1 MTSEEG
7 VRKRMLKAKV
17 QSWDNENIHVL
28 CPLCDEIHRHSF
40 NKDYFEHGLCTAPCN
55 LKHSD
60 EGLYSEY
67 EIEFPQGIPSGNSF
81 EIDKEKFRFIAG
93 GARLPKISDAKISN
107 PKLDPRN
114 VETSVEERIKEMSDI
129 KAKHPKDISD
139 ARIDTMKS
147 EMMKDNVDDVSGHLK
162 ESPCQEVD
170 FFLRHSDKSGET
182 VLHIAARELSPKMVR
197 LFLKMHAGTKADV
210 NAIKRDGRTALMEA
224 ALWGRIENVLALL
237 EYGADVSKECI
248 NNNQLMCAADFAR
261 PLEENARRRRS
272 CASSDRMSKLI
283 GEQDTDAGAGVR
295 RAIVRLLEDQAGK
308 PDIRQL
314 GAFVYQRS
322 VSGPATLSL
331 TTSYNLAGK
340 SWKTVARMIRGGGLP
355 EITAMSGWGHKRT
368 ESIHLAGEKWRDE
381 VFWLC
386 DMAGFCLGH
395 DQVRDQDIPG
405 QYNACHAEKQ
415 LIAYFVDKHL
425 FLPRHSFTESMIA
438 RGLETELNMSR
449 LTLGDSKKQKLAELE
464 EASPKDSL
472 KSAIILSSNLI
483 CDDCISFTDKVN
495 SEWGLELRLRHCCA
509 DLKCTLCQPVPQ
521 AKPSPIPIYI

>member
-7 VRKRMLKAKV
+7 VTKLALKAKV
-17 QSWDNENIHVL
+17 QWWDNENIHVL
-28 CPLCDEIHRHSF
+28 CPLCDKIHRHSF

-93 GARLPKISDAKISN
+93 GARLPKISN

-114 VETSVEERIKEMSDI
+114 VETSVEERIKEMSDV

-162 ESPCQEVD
+162 KSPCQEVD
-170 FFLRHSDKSGET
+170 FFLRHSDTSGET

-210 NAIKRDGRTALMEA
+210 NAINRDGRTALMEA

-237 EYGADVSKECI
+237 EYGADVSKKCI
-248 NNNQLMCAADFAR
+248 NNNQLMCAADFAKA
-261 PLEENARRRRS
+261 LEKNARRRRS
-272 CASSDRMSKLI
+272 CANSDRMSKLI

-295 RAIVRLLEDQAGK
+295 RAIVRLLEDAADK
-308 PDIRQL
+308 PDTRQL
-314 GAFVYQRS
+314 GAFVYQLS

-331 TTSYNLAGK
+331 TTSYNLADK

-355 EITAMSGWGHKRT
+355 EITAMSGWGHKQT
-368 ESIHLAGEKWRDE
+368 ESIHLAGQTWTNMALRLCELIKFDPESDEEK
-381 VFWLC
+381 
-386 DMAGFCLGH
+386 
-395 DQVRDQDIPG
+395 DQGIPG
-405 QYNACHAEKQ
+405 QYNASHAEKQ
-415 LIAYFVDKHL
+415 LITYFVYKHL
-425 FLPRHSFTESMIA
+425 FVSLPAPKVLKVAEEQGIES
-438 RGLETELNMSR
+438 GMSG
-449 LTLGDSKKQKLAELE
+449 LTLGDSKEQELADLK
-464 EASPKDSL
+464 EASPKNPL
-472 KSAIILSSNLI
+472 KSAIILSSNRI
-483 CDDCISFTDKVN
+483 CDDCISFTDIVN
-495 SEWGLELRLRHCCA
+495 SKLDLDLLLRHCCVNP
-509 DLKCTLCQPVPQ
+509 KCTLCQPVPQ
-521 AKPSPIPIYI
+521 AKPSPIPIDMGN